1 MAPLNCL
8 SCHHCLHSCLGGGQ
22 EPGGG
27 YQKTKSKIEHFAGSL
42 RNVFR
47 EGVYCRANPFNQ
59 SPLPL
64 TYCKLPF
71 ADKTWTLDKNKDNGR
86 EQQEGVLK
94 DKKFRWSPGKK
105 RPSGRGRFKLRQ
117 APESR
122 QLSLLGQKN
131 GCGPL
136 AETPQTG
143 METTKTTTQFRRAH
157 RNGDR

>member
-1 MAPLNCL
+1 M
-8 SCHHCLHSCLGGGQ
+8 
-22 EPGGG
+22 PGGG

-122 QLSLLGQKN
+122 QLSLLGQKMAVAPWQRPHRQGWRQLRRLHN
-131 GCGPL
+131 SEEPT
-136 AETPQTG
+136 E
-143 METTKTTTQFRRAH
+143 METDEELEGQRRSRSH
-157 RNGDR
+157 TRKEDGH